1 MPEHWEEI
9 DLWITKLDIGIVYQ
23 GQGMAGTSLKVL
35 NHLIR
40 KGRERVYLDGEAE
53 AELLEKYDHKCGT
66 CGSRGTALEFDHI
79 ARVSDS
85 HGDQGI
91 DAFMPACVAC
101 HAEKT
106 LLESRKHEDDE
117 VSSHFEKGV
126 WDQYVL
132 TDRPPALVYKAKIL
146 NPFELSECEIVD
158 VQRCRK
164 DALFHNTHPI
174 PLFCPLD
181 SIVERTSFELGDLCF
196 VIEKYTSFIAQL
208 GYTGQ
213 GWMHRVQAEWLLH
226 TGTID
231 WSCISHTLTA
241 TTHLPFNLFVAP
253 LRKMEAAW
261 NDRDLAKRSVNSLI
275 GLWCIDEPK
284 SYKARTSTHVGD
296 CPPGA
301 SKRIF
306 HWNDGGVSGV
316 IYDFVTTTKLIGCT
330 SCRPLHDLCM

>member
-1 MPEHWEEI
+1 MPESWEEI
-9 DLWITKLDIGIVYQ
+9 DLWVQKLDCGIVYQ

-40 KGRERVYLDGEAE
+40 AGRERVYLDGEAK

-66 CGSRGTALEFDHI
+66 CGARGALEFDHI
-79 ARVSDS
+79 ARVSDC

-91 DAFMPACVAC
+91 DAFRPACFAC
-101 HAEKT
+101 HAELT

-117 VSSHFEKGV
+117 LSSQFEKAV

-132 TDRPPALVYKAKIL
+132 TPRAQALVYKAK
-146 NPFELSECEIVD
+146 ELDPCEIAACEIVD
-158 VQRCRK
+158 VRRCRMN
-164 DALFHNTHPI
+164 ALFHNTHPI
-174 PLFCPLD
+174 PMSCLLD
-181 SIVERTSFELGDLCF
+181 SFVERTSFELGDLCF
-196 VIEKYTSFIAQL
+196 VTKKYTSFITQL

-241 TTHLPFNLFVAP
+241 TTHLPYNLFVAP

-261 NDRDLAKRSVNSLI
+261 DQRHLAKHSINSLI

-284 SYKARTSTHVGD
+284 SYKARTSTHDGD
-296 CPPGA
+296 CPPAA

-316 IYDFVTTTKLIGCT
+316 IYDFVT
-330 SCRPLHDLCM
+330 